1 MLNIKNCNSS
11 LNDFFSFTGLF
22 PDDKGVRPNLSSNT
36 PGTCFLANRN
46 VNTPKHFS
54 SVKQEQHY
62 LDVSSQRLDIDY
74 DGMQAADQHD
84 HYSMSD
90 HLNHLSA
97 MTQAMN
103 GNGQMVTPP
112 MSPRIPVRSS
122 VINPPANHNPY
133 SGTTP
138 PAAAPGHHGYAY
150 YDYYTNSSGYN
161 QQTVAAAAN
170 KPLVEHVPVIQ
181 HRGTVNSQYHS
192 VDVNDPLNILDQPQ
206 HSIHPHSQPHRNK
219 DDTSHLYASP
229 SPISCHNRHQVA
241 PTTDGLGND
250 EFLSLAVSSMINN
263 EHDLVPT
270 YATEPSAGPLPSINS
285 VFLN

>member
-97 MTQAMN
+97 MTQ
-103 GNGQMVTPP
+103 
-112 MSPRIPVRSS
+112 
-122 VINPPANHNPY
+122 
-133 SGTTP
+133 
-138 PAAAPGHHGYAY
+138 
-150 YDYYTNSSGYN
+150 
-161 QQTVAAAAN
+161 
-170 KPLVEHVPVIQ
+170 
-181 HRGTVNSQYHS
+181 
-192 VDVNDPLNILDQPQ
+192 
-206 HSIHPHSQPHRNK
+206 
-219 DDTSHLYASP
+219 
-229 SPISCHNRHQVA
+229 
-241 PTTDGLGND
+241 
-250 EFLSLAVSSMINN
+250 VSSIFLMIPYCILRIKYEISN
-263 EHDLVPT
+263 
-270 YATEPSAGPLPSINS
+270 
-285 VFLN
+285 FLKLSYLA